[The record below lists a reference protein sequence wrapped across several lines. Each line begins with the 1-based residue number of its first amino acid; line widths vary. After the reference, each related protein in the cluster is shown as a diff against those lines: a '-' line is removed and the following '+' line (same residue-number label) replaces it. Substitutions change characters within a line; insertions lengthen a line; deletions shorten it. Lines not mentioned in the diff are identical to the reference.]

1 MTLYFAY
8 GWNMDRGA
16 MQGRCPGA
24 RPLGVAMASGWR
36 FFVTTDGYA
45 SIARAGGDEVFG
57 VLWEVGPRDVAALNT
72 YESLDSGLYA
82 RKRIAV
88 RLGYVK
94 KAALVYIA
102 RATAEGRPRPRYM
115 EMIVEA
121 AQDWELPDDYVKTLR
136 RWLPP
141 GSRGAAESEV
151 A

>member
-8 GWNMDRGA
+8 GSNMDRGA
-16 MQGRCPGA
+16 MQGRCLGA
-24 RPLGVAMASGWR
+24 RPLGVAMAAGWR

-45 SIARAGGDEVFG
+45 SIVRAGGDEVFG

-88 RLGYVK
+88 RLGYAK
-94 KAALVYIA
+94 KPALVYIA
-102 RATAEGRPRPRYM
+102 RATGEGRPRPRYM

-121 AQDWELPDDYVKTLR
+121 AQDWELPDDYIKPLR

-141 GSRGAAESEV
+141 ASRNAAESEV